1 MHFSQG
7 KAGFE
12 WRRPG
17 PQAWPDC
24 DAAWPLGWVL
34 GAFRPSYEM
43 WKPCF
48 ALTPSI
54 DPPRE
59 SRMRQRLC
67 CWLGPSPA
75 TAPPRET
82 EPRPEDPG
90 QKEAAAAAQ
99 GGRRPAAPSCGF
111 HCSMLAQ
118 CLHHCVIWGRYQLR
132 TGNTGLTE
140 ITSFDPYLQK
150 L

>member
-24 DAAWPLGWVL
+24 DAAWPLGRVL
-34 GAFRPSYEM
+34 GAFRPPYEM
-43 WKPCF
+43 WTLCC

-59 SRMRQRLC
+59 SRTRRLC
-67 CWLGPSPA
+67 YWLGPSPPPPH
-75 TAPPRET
+75 PPR
-82 EPRPEDPG
+82 PHPEGPSPG
-90 QKEAAAAAQ
+90 LRTRVRKKRQQLRRGEAACGSELWLPLQ
-99 GGRRPAAPSCGF
+99 RVSSVLAPSCHLGKV
-111 HCSMLAQ
+111 SA
-118 CLHHCVIWGRYQLR
+118 
-132 TGNTGLTE
+132 
-140 ITSFDPYLQK
+140 PYRK
-150 L
+150 YRFNRNHFI